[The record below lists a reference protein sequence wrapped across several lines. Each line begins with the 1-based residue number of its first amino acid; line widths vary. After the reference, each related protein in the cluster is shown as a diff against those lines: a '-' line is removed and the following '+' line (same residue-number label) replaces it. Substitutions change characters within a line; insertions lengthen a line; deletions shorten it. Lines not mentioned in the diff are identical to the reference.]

1 MPNVC
6 SLAPLRLTSR
16 DTTELNGFSSLR
28 KSIFALLALALVGT
42 PAAIEARPEKERT
55 ISFYHIHTKETI
67 SLTYKR
73 NGTYLPD
80 ALKSINWF
88 MRDWRQ
94 NTEIKIDP
102 RAIDI
107 LWEMHTELG
116 SKQPIHIICGYRS
129 RKTNNMLRRTRGG
142 QASNSLHITG
152 KAIDAAFPDVPVR
165 YVRYAALIRQRGG
178 VGYYPTSAI
187 PFVHVDTGRVRHW
200 PRMKR
205 DELALLFSN
214 GRSKHMPRGGRRI
227 TSRDVARAKVRRHKL
242 ATQVAAYHTLR
253 SEPKTPTLLADV
265 GIIKPPKPERAK
277 RPAARP
283 GTRIAALKP
292 MAPKP
297 AAPVSKPRP
306 APKPWTVEVA
316 PRTQLSLASPT
327 PPPPKP
333 TATFQPRP
341 SDSDRARLN
350 RLIAQATFVP
360 LLEPPRLL
368 RAARSKPLP
377 NAQAPTAE
385 TPMSGPPPARTEK
398 PQLIAPPTRVPALSR
413 RFDWAPGMV
422 AVLDD
427 RAWASAPE
435 YDDDHPDELAY
446 RPFPIEPLMTASLD
460 DPTLSRML
468 KPDNAKTL
476 ELLDHAG
483 TIPRMRLRPPQQ
495 VAQLMWRQEFSG
507 AAVQI
512 HGARPDGEGTAGL
525 SSRRVA
531 KSTE

>member
-1 MPNVC
+1 M
-6 SLAPLRLTSR
+6 S
-16 DTTELNGFSSLR
+16 
-28 KSIFALLALALVGT
+28 T
-42 PAAIEARPEKERT
+42 PAVLQAGPEKERT

-73 NGTYLPD
+73 NGRYIPK
-80 ALKSINWF
+80 AMKSINWF

-116 SKQPIHIICGYRS
+116 SQEPIHIICGYRS

-142 QASNSLHITG
+142 QASNSLHISG
-152 KAIDAAFPDVPVR
+152 KAIDAHFPDVPVR
-165 YVRYAALIRQRGG
+165 YVRYAGLIRQRGG
-178 VGYYPTSAI
+178 VGYYPTSAL

-214 GRSKHMPRGGRRI
+214 GRSKHVPRGGRRI
-227 TSRDVARAKVRRHKL
+227 RQSDVARAKSRRQKL

-253 SEPKTPTLLADV
+253 VTPKTPTILADT
-265 GIIKPPKPERAK
+265 GIIKPPKPQRVD
-277 RPAARP
+277 RPAKTQP
-283 GTRIAALKP
+283 TRVALATPPSIPKADRKP
-292 MAPKP
+292 MSIATPSQP
-297 AAPVSKPRP
+297 PPSS
-306 APKPWTVEVA
+306 PWNVEVA
-316 PRTQLSLASPT
+316 PNLRVALAT
-327 PPPPKP
+327 PKP
-333 TATFQPRP
+333 TDRPQTALTFQPRP
-341 SDSDRARLN
+341 SETDRARLN
-350 RLIAQATFVP
+350 RLIAQTTFMP
-360 LLEPPRLL
+360 LVEPPQLL
-368 RAARSKPLP
+368 RATEPQSNGPENTDPQSANSQALDPSSQDKP
-377 NAQAPTAE
+377 
-385 TPMSGPPPARTEK
+385 K
-398 PQLIAPPTRVPALSR
+398 LIAPPTRVTR
-413 RFDWAPGMV
+413 GRDRFDYAPGIV

-427 RAWASAPE
+427 RAWTAGPE

-460 DPTLSRML
+460 NPTLSRMS
-468 KPDNAKTL
+468 KPDNGKTL
-476 ELLDHAG
+476 ELLGQAG

-512 HGARPDGEGTAGL
+512 HSNYAADNESSDLNARRIST
-525 SSRRVA
+525 SRQ
-531 KSTE
+531 